1 MEQFFEFVINHWML
15 VSALVVLLV
24 LLMWDSGQKSGP
36 KVSSHEATR
45 LINQQNALVLDIRDK
60 AEFGKGHLV
69 DALNIPQAQI
79 ANRLSELEKHKD
91 VPIIVVCKSG
101 QTASAASKTLKD
113 NGFAQVY
120 RLSGGIMDW
129 QNNNLPLVKG

>member
-120 RLSGGIMDW
+120 RLNGGIMDW